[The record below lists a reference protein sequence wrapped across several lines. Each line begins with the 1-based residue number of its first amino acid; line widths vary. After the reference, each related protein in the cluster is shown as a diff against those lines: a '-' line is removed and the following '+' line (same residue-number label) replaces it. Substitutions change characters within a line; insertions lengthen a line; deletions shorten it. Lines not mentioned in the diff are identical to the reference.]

1 MPNQEKAT
9 GAVGAPTRRTDGR
22 EKVTGAARYA
32 AEAPIPKAA
41 FGYILPSTIAKGLIK
56 SIDTSVAEKAIGVIA
71 ILTPLNMPKLHGGH
85 SGDSRAPFSDMNI
98 LYAGQHV
105 AVVVAD
111 TPERARHAASLIKV
125 EYTEAKPIVD
135 VHDSSA
141 PLNETPTFFGSPL
154 GFKEGDVAS
163 AVSAPGVTVVKQTY
177 TTPIETHNP
186 MEMSATVALWEG
198 DDKLVVW
205 DSTQGVSNTHGSL
218 ARAFGLKPENVRVY
232 CPYTGGGFGC
242 KGEEWPH
249 KFLAVAAAKLA
260 KRPVRLPLTRAQ
272 MFTNSGHRPFCEQE
286 ITVAAGTDGKLKGLR
301 HFVLSQVSPSS
312 TFIETCAA
320 GTSRVLYDTASLE
333 IVQHVKTMDLPP
345 GTWMRA
351 PGETPGMFALESAL
365 DELAHELKMDPIALR
380 LANHADV
387 SPESKKPWSSK
398 HLKECYTKGAEKF
411 GWSRRNPIPASTKT
425 PDGKWIGYGMAS
437 ATYPAMIFPGKARV
451 RLYKEGNGVRAVS
464 AAASQDLGTGTWT
477 IGVQMTATLLDL
489 PAGQVK
495 FELGDSKLPVSG
507 QSGGSATAG
516 SLALALGDAAE
527 ALKAELL
534 KHADGTPLAGIDIK
548 DVQFKGGE
556 LASISKPTQKVKLR
570 DLVQKAGS
578 EYVEGVTSD
587 RNKFQPTG
595 EDYMANDAKYAFQSF
610 GAHFV
615 EVQIDDLLPLV
626 KVTRVVSVMD
636 IGRVLNPKTAR
647 SQVIGGVVMG
657 LGQAL
662 TEDTHYDLRTG
673 RPTNDNFADYRVPVN
688 SDIHSLEVEFID
700 VPDLHFNPIGCRGVG
715 EIGITGIAAAV
726 ANAVYNATGKRIRDL
741 PITPDKLL

>member
-9 GAVGAPTRRTDGR
+9 GAVGVPTRRTDGR

-41 FGYILPSTIAKGLIK
+41 FGYILPSTIAKGVIK
-56 SIDTSVAEKAIGVIA
+56 SIDTSAAEKAIGVIA
-71 ILTPLNMPKLHGGH
+71 ILTPVNMPKLHGGH
-85 SGDSRAPFSDMNI
+85 SGDTRAPFSDMNI

-111 TPERARHAASLIKV
+111 TPERARHASSLIKV
-125 EYTEAKPIVD
+125 EYSELKPVVD
-135 VHDSSA
+135 VHDSA
-141 PLNETPTFFGSPL
+141 AALNESPTFFGSPL
-154 GFKEGDVAS
+154 GFSKGDAKS
-163 AVSAPGVTVVKQTY
+163 ALSAQGATVVKQTY

-205 DSTQGVSNTHGSL
+205 DSTQGVSNTHSSL
-218 ARAFGLKPENVRVY
+218 AKAFGLKPENVRVY

-249 KFLAVAAAKLA
+249 KFLTVAAAKLA
-260 KRPVRLPLTRAQ
+260 KRPVRLALTRAQ
-272 MFTNSGHRPFCEQE
+272 MFTSSGHRPFCEQE
-286 ITVAAGTDGKLKGLR
+286 ISLSAGADGKITGLR
-301 HFVLSQVSPSS
+301 HFVLTQVSPSS
-312 TFIETCAA
+312 SFIETCAS
-320 GTSRVLYDTASLE
+320 GTSRVLYSTASIE
-333 IVQHVKTMDLPP
+333 VVQHVKTMDLPP

-351 PGETPGMFALESAL
+351 PGETPGMFALESAM
-365 DELAHELKMDPIALR
+365 DELAHELKMDPVALR

-387 SPESKKPWSSK
+387 SPESNLPWSSK
-398 HLKECYTKGAEKF
+398 HLKECYARGAEKF
-411 GWSRRNPIPASTKT
+411 GWSKRNPIPASTKT
-425 PDGKWIGYGMAS
+425 VDGKWVGYGMAS
-437 ATYPAMIFPGKARV
+437 ATYPAMIFPGQARV

-477 IGVQMTATLLDL
+477 IGAQMTATLLDL

-495 FELGDSKLPVSG
+495 FELGDSNLPTSG

-516 SLALALGDAAE
+516 SLALALGDASE
-527 ALKAELL
+527 SLKAELL

-548 DVQFKGGE
+548 DVHFQEGY
-556 LASISKPTQKVKLR
+556 LASKSTPSAKVTLR
-570 DLVQKAGS
+570 DLVQKAGT
-578 EYVEGVTSD
+578 EYVEGTTSD
-587 RNKFQPTG
+587 HHKYQPTG
-595 EDYMANDAKYAFQSF
+595 EDYMANDGKFAFQSF

-615 EVQIDDLLPLV
+615 EVQIDDLLPMV

-636 IGRVLNPKTAR
+636 IGRVLNPRTAR
-647 SQVIGGVVMG
+647 SQVQGGVVMG

-673 RPTNDNFADYRVPVN
+673 RPINDNFADYLAPVN
-688 SDIHSLEVEFID
+688 PDIHSLEVEFID

-715 EIGITGIAAAV
+715 EIGITGVAAAV
-726 ANAVYNATGKRIRDL
+726 ANAVFNATGKRIRDL

>member
-41 FGYILPSTIAKGLIK
+41 FGYILPSTIAKGVIK

>member
-1 MPNQEKAT
+1 MPNQEKST
-9 GAVGAPTRRTDGR
+9 GAVGAPARRTDGR

-41 FGYILPSTIAKGLIK
+41 FGYILPSTIAKGEIK
-56 SIDTSVAEKAIGVIA
+56 SIDTSVAEKAIGIIA

-85 SGDSRAPFSDMNI
+85 SGDSRAPFSDMKI

-125 EYTEAKPIVD
+125 EYFEAKPV
-135 VHDSSA
+135 VH
-141 PLNETPTFFGSPL
+141 LNDPAAKSNENPTFFGSPL
-154 GFKEGDVAS
+154 GFKSGDVAA
-163 AVSAPGVTVVKQTY
+163 AVSTPGVTVVKQKY

-205 DSTQGVSNTHGSL
+205 DSTQGVSSTHSSI

-232 CPYTGGGFGC
+232 CPYTGGGFGG
-242 KGEEWPH
+242 KGEQWPH
-249 KFLAVAAAKLA
+249 KFLTIAAAKLA
-260 KRPVRLPLTRAQ
+260 KRPVRLVLTRAQ
-272 MFTNSGHRPFCEQE
+272 MFTSSGHRPVCEQE
-286 ITVAAGTDGKLKGLR
+286 LTVAATPDGKLKGLK
-301 HFVLSQVSPSS
+301 HFTVTQVSPTSS
-312 TFIETCAA
+312 FIETCAA

-333 IVQHVKTMDLPP
+333 IVQHVKMMDLPP

-365 DELAHELKMDPIALR
+365 DELAHELKIDPIALR

-387 SPESKKPWSSK
+387 SPESKNPWSSK
-398 HLKECYTKGAEKF
+398 HLKECYAKGAEKF
-411 GWSRRNPIPASTKT
+411 GWSKRNPVPASTKGA
-425 PDGKWIGYGMAS
+425 DGKWVGYGMAS
-437 ATYPAMIFPGKARV
+437 ATYPAMIFPGTARI
-451 RLYKEGNGVRAVS
+451 RLYRDGNSVRATA

-477 IGVQMTATLLDL
+477 IGAQMAATLLDL

-495 FELGDSKLPVSG
+495 FELGDSNLPESG

-516 SLALALGDAAE
+516 SLALALGDATE
-527 ALKAELL
+527 ALKAKLL
-534 KHADGTPLAGIDIK
+534 QYASGTPLAGLDIK
-548 DVQFKGGE
+548 DIHFKGGE
-556 LASISKPTQKVKLR
+556 LASMSKPSARVHLAELVKR
-570 DLVQKAGS
+570 AGS
-578 EYVEGVTSD
+578 DYVEGTTSD
-587 RNKFQPTG
+587 RHKFQPNG
-595 EDYMANDAKYAFQSF
+595 EDYMANGEKYAFQSF

-615 EVQIDDLLPLV
+615 EVHIDDLLPLV
-626 KVTRVVSVMD
+626 TVKRVVSVMD
-636 IGRVLNPKTAR
+636 VGRVLNPRTAR

-662 TEDTHYDLRTG
+662 TEDTHFDLRTG
-673 RPTNDNFADYRVPVN
+673 RAVNDNFADYLVPVN
-688 SDIHSLEVEFID
+688 ADIHSLEVEFID
-700 VPDLHFNPIGCRGVG
+700 IPDLHFNPIGCRGVG
-715 EIGITGIAAAV
+715 EIGITGVAAAV
-726 ANAVYNATGKRIRDL
+726 ANAVFNATGKRIRDL

>member
-9 GAVGAPTRRTDGR
+9 GAVGAPSRRTDGR

-41 FGYILPSTIAKGLIK
+41 FGYILPSRIGKGEIK
-56 SIDTSVAEKAIGVIA
+56 SIDTSVAERSIGVLA

-85 SGDSRAPFSDMNI
+85 SGDTRAPLSDMKI
-98 LYAGQHV
+98 VYAGQHV

-111 TPERARHAASLIKV
+111 TPERARHAASLIKI
-125 EYTEAKPIVD
+125 EYSEAKPVVD
-135 VHDSSA
+135 LHDATASV
-141 PLNETPTFFGSPL
+141 NEKPNFFGQPL
-154 GFKEGDVAS
+154 GFKSGDVDAATKAAGS
-163 AVSAPGVTVVKQTY
+163 TVVKQTY
-177 TTPIETHNP
+177 TSPIETHNP
-186 MEMSATVALWEG
+186 MEMSATVALWDG

-205 DSTQGVSNTHGSL
+205 DSTQGVSGAQGSL

-260 KRPVRLPLTRAQ
+260 KRPVRLALTRAQ
-272 MFTNSGHRPFCEQE
+272 MFTSSGHRPVCEQE
-286 ITVAAGTDGKLKGLR
+286 ITVASGADGKLTSLK
-301 HFVLSQVSPSS
+301 HFVLTQVSPTS

-320 GTSRVLYDTASLE
+320 GTSRILYDTASLE
-333 IVQHVKTMDLPP
+333 VVQHVKTMDLPP

-351 PGETPGMFALESAL
+351 PGETPGMFALESAM
-365 DELAHELKMDPIALR
+365 DELAHALKMDPIALR

-387 SPESKKPWSSK
+387 SPENKQPWSSK

-411 GWSRRNPIPASTKT
+411 GWSRRNPVPASTKT
-425 PDGKWIGYGMAS
+425 TDGKWIGYGMAS

-495 FELGDSKLPVSG
+495 FELGDSKLPTSG

-516 SLALALGDAAE
+516 SIALALGDATE
-527 ALKAELL
+527 SLKAELL
-534 KHADGTPLAGIDIK
+534 KHADGTPLAGFDIK
-548 DVQFKGGE
+548 DIQFKGGD
-556 LASISKPTQKVKLR
+556 LASISKPSVKVRLA
-570 DLVQKAGS
+570 DLVQAAGT
-578 EYVEGVTSD
+578 EYVEGTTSSLH
-587 RNKFQPTG
+587 KYEPTG
-595 EDYMANDAKYAFQSF
+595 EDYLANQRKYAFQSF

-636 IGRVLNPKTAR
+636 IGRVLNPRTAR
-647 SQVIGGVVMG
+647 SQVMGGVVMG

-673 RPTNDNFADYRVPVN
+673 RPINDNFADYAVPVN
-688 SDIHSLEVEFID
+688 ADIHSLEVEFID
-700 VPDLHFNPIGCRGVG
+700 IPDLHFNPIGCRGVG
-715 EIGITGIAAAV
+715 EIGITGVAAAV
-726 ANAVYNATGKRIRDL
+726 ANAVFNATGKRIRDL

>member
-726 ANAVYNATGKRIRDL
+726 ANAVYNATGKRIRAL

>member
-41 FGYILPSTIAKGLIK
+41 FGYILPSTIAKGVIK

-71 ILTPLNMPKLHGGH
+71 NLTPLNMPKLHGGH